1 MFSKQQ
7 YGIYNRMVT
16 FLSIS
21 QAGTTLATYSIIS
34 VYSLRPEIQGIQWF
48 KICPQI

>member
-34 VYSLRPEIQGIQWF
+34 VCVLLNYWLKSHRHIATLN
-48 KICPQI
+48 

>member
-21 QAGTTLATYSIIS
+21 QGTTLATYSIIS
-34 VYSLRPEIQGIQWF
+34 VYVLLNYWLKSHRHIATLN
-48 KICPQI
+48 